1 MYVTRPLSK
10 LRGSP
15 GLLSETPEGPNSGF
29 LVIQDEESE
38 TYCCFGLCKTHTLE
52 DLPFPQNKELT
63 VRYTTG
69 SGETQT
75 TTLNPVFLIPIL
87 NQPLYL
93 NRYYAIVPHGKR
105 KGEAF
110 TCSTEEDKVTC
121 CFCRCVKDVK
131 PRPFDPRNI
140 YQQIEIVPYEL
151 LCSSRGQFVG
161 NSVASDGFPPSF
173 FRRKGWSIRASTPKH
188 FELGEAQ
195 GLDGA
200 LRARLPQLS
209 SSISEPVVVG
219 KWYCPF
225 IFVKEGSL
233 RDQVERSMY
242 YEITLEQR
250 WERIFSSQ
258 TNGGNSVAIDLVLE
272 REEVFVNGNKGV
284 LDERNAA
291 DGVVWFTS
299 SGNLGGETSFGLRVE
314 VLQRMKWEQ
323 ERGGW
328 IGGEDKE
335 AKIKK
340 TEDFKEG
347 GEWREFGCYVLVER
361 FKLKRL
367 DGSLAMEYD
376 FKQLHQ
382 IKSLWE

>member
-1 MYVTRPLSK
+1 MYATRSLSK
-10 LRGSP
+10 LRKSP
-15 GLLSETPEGPNSGF
+15 ELVSEYPEGPNSGF

-38 TYCCFGLCKTHTLE
+38 NYCCFGLCKTHTLKE
-52 DLPFPQNKELT
+52 LPFPQNKELT
-63 VRYTTG
+63 VQYTTG
-69 SGETQT
+69 SNETQT
-75 TTLNPVFLIPIL
+75 TNPVFLIPVL

-110 TCSTEEDKVTC
+110 TCSTEDDKVTC

-131 PRPFDPRNI
+131 PRPFDPQNI
-140 YQQIEIVPYEL
+140 YQQIGIVPYDSV
-151 LCSSRGQFVG
+151 CSTRGNFMA

-173 FRRKGWSIRASTPKH
+173 FRRKGWTMRATTAKH
-188 FELGEAQ
+188 FELGEAP
-195 GLDGA
+195 GLDGK

-209 SSISEPVVVG
+209 LSRSEPVVVG

-242 YEITLEQR
+242 YEMTLEQR
-250 WERIFSSQ
+250 WERIFSCQ
-258 TNGGNSVAIDLVLE
+258 NNGGNSVVIDVLLDK
-272 REEVFVNGNKGV
+272 EEVFVNGEKCVMN
-284 LDERNAA
+284 ERNAA
-291 DGVVWFTS
+291 DEIVWFTS
-299 SGNLGGETSFGLRVE
+299 SGNLGGEMSFGLRVE
-314 VLQRMKWEQ
+314 ILQRMKWEQ

-328 IGGEDKE
+328 IGGGEKE
-335 AKIKK
+335 AQIKK
-340 TEDFKEG
+340 TEEFKEG

-361 FKLKRL
+361 FRLKRM

-376 FKQLHQ
+376 FKHVHH
-382 IKSLWE
+382 IKTFWE

>member
-1 MYVTRPLSK
+1 MYVTRPLSR
-10 LRGSP
+10 LRKSP
-15 GLLSETPEGPNSGF
+15 DLVSEYPEGPNSGY

-38 TYCCFGLCKTHTLE
+38 NYCCFGLCKTHTLRE
-52 DLPFPQNKELT
+52 LPFPQNKELT
-63 VRYTTG
+63 VLYTVSTG
-69 SGETQT
+69 ESQHTSFD
-75 TTLNPVFLIPIL
+75 PVFLIPIL
-87 NQPLYL
+87 NQPLHL
-93 NRYYAIVPHGKR
+93 NRYTAIVPHGKR
-105 KGEAF
+105 KGETF

-131 PRPFDPRNI
+131 PRPFDPRNN
-140 YQQIEIVPYEL
+140 YQQIEIVPYESA
-151 LCSSRGQFVG
+151 CTTRGQFVAK
-161 NSVASDGFPPSF
+161 SVASDGFPPSF
-173 FRRKGWSIRASTPKH
+173 FRRKGWTIRATTPKH
-188 FELGEAQ
+188 FVLGEAQ

-242 YEITLEQR
+242 YEVTLEQR

-258 TNGGNSVAIDLVLE
+258 NNGGNSVAIDLVLE
-272 REEVFVNGNKGV
+272 KEEVFVNGNKGV
-284 LDERNAA
+284 LNERNAA

-314 VLQRMKWEQ
+314 VLQRIKWEQ

-328 IGGEDKE
+328 IGGEDKG
-335 AKIKK
+335 AKIKR

-347 GEWREFGCYVLVER
+347 GEWRDFGCYVLVER
-361 FKLKRL
+361 FKLKRM

-376 FKQLHQ
+376 FKHFHQ